1 MTAGLAQAAQ
11 PGPAASG
18 AAGAGDEGEDTGS
31 HSGLDNHT
39 EIGDTAMFWGVFLLL
54 CFVHIH
60 VCMFSR

>member
-18 AAGAGDEGEDTGS
+18 AAGAGDEGGDTGS

-39 EIGDTAMFWGVFLLL
+39 ETGDT
-54 CFVHIH
+54 
-60 VCMFSR
+60 